1 MNFVTGG
8 FCNRWILLLVD
19 FVTGGLVL
27 TGRLVLTGGLALTG
41 GLSLLV
47 NGWSVC
53 IINQGSSYQLFQ
65 VYLLFLRVVSMV
77 LFH

>member
-8 FCNRWILLLVD
+8 YCNRWILLLVD

-27 TGRLVLTGGLALTG
+27 TGGLALTG

-47 NGWSVC
+47 DDWSVC

-65 VYLLFLRVVSMV
+65 VYLLFLSMVSMV